1 MAQYKEKPTRW
12 CEAKALTFFINFIK
26 NDNVREIAHI

>member
-26 NDNVREIAHI
+26 NLSLNNT